1 MRVKQLDKDVSS
13 DILKDF
19 PSFSTTESIKGM
31 KDKFYGKNALLVRSE
46 GYIYNVTS
54 APYIYHDIAH

>member
-19 PSFSTTESIKGM
+19 PNFSTTESIKGT
-31 KDKFYGKNALLVRSE
+31 KDKFYGKNALLVRSK